1 VVEILVVPWGSD
13 FYYQALALRNLYLRQ
28 PLGLSFTE
36 DDRWEDQSACHVVAV
51 EADRV
56 IGCGLGVPKEEGIK
70 IRQMIVHP
78 DFQRQG
84 IGGLVLRTIEQTFI
98 DRGQFYFFLH
108 ARMESLGFYLQ
119 NNYKPIGLT
128 FYEVGILHQKM
139 EKQIKPSKLPLTE
152 VRGFQ

>member
-84 IGGLVLRTIEQTFI
+84 IGSLVLRTIEQTFI

-108 ARMESLGFYLQ
+108 ARVGSLPFYLK
-119 NNYKPIGLT
+119 NGYKPIDLP

-139 EKQIKPSKLPLTE
+139 EKQINHSN
-152 VRGFQ
+152 